1 MNSRAAERYIYSGA
15 MPLRDALLLG
25 FVAGILCWIGPL
37 WRATVAV
44 VRRERTRRLTRARLY
59 ALVRS

>member
-1 MNSRAAERYIYSGA
+1 MGTVYCRA
-15 MPLRDALLLG
+15 MPLRHTLLVG
-25 FVAGILCWIGPL
+25 FVAGMLCWFGPI
-37 WRATVAV
+37 WRAIVAL